1 MEKDLEIKHFR
12 SVSRGDREKSLVT
25 ELVEDGSETHQ
36 FLQKMEEARKK
47 RECLLTVDMRGKVA
61 GLCQRYQHKDRVFF
75 LDDVSKNILERGM
88 EQNNGVFTVGTYEDI
103 VFGEHTVQAQKQRA
117 GGQAK
122 AAKKQTNAGMLG
134 KSRIDS
140 ARAASAPMARQ
151 MPGPQGQSAAE
162 VDEDA
167 DLMPPEQVT
176 FGYYKRR
183 SEDRLEMV
191 IDVVMEFNGVRYPA
205 KTRDVSKNGARIYL
219 TYVPGLA
226 AGHKVFVTFT
236 ELQMPGA
243 SALDRI
249 AYTVMRCEEGD
260 NHVTL
265 CMRREVE
272 DHADLA
278 GASLVRHLDR
288 ARAKCRVNLD
298 DDVNSV
304 MSLIYERVYAQSCLA
319 LPLFIGR
326 QPTGD
331 YLALA
336 YGANAASEQLLR
348 CFDRRNH
355 APDLTPLVLP
365 ARVAGFVRAAA
376 AGQAVYMV
384 AYRTTPSDQGGEL
397 HSVCHFEC
405 ANTAD
410 FKELIRFAQS
420 QKEYYIWQVVL
431 TDITPPAEMKLN
443 LFLSALQL
451 ENEQAVHQLLAGL
464 GDMVMVA
471 SVHDVTKTVAGAMLG
486 MDLASAAFQSGKGLL
501 ALNAGSVMTKQLK
514 VLVGNEWRNLADGT
528 VVQRV
533 PVAGWAR
540 PRHVEMGYLRGRAED
555 RYVLESEVEVEIG
568 GRSYRGRTSDIS
580 SKGVGL
586 VFNEPVV
593 AKAGAAALV
602 TFTELQRLVNHVRLK
617 KVPYIIKGISPDQ
630 KSLGLQGSSDASVRE
645 VGAFFADMIARNRD
659 KLDKDLGDLLN
670 EAVARLHESIF
681 TANLTAMPLFL
692 YRGESGVML
701 GRIGGNDDTLP
712 VAQSFD
718 LGEGYPDYRPLVRK
732 GIAARMQGLTRI
744 SAGQRLEMTLYQ
756 YQETLASGRQR
767 LVMIDD
773 AELQR
778 RADKVTFLQQLLA
791 QPQVRVLRVALVP
804 IAALRDYEMDMLME
818 PIAQQSRHKA
828 QKLHE
833 ELQLLTGLGE
843 VTDITG
849 LFRVG

>member
-1 MEKDLEIKHFR
+1 MEKELEIKHFR

-88 EQNNGVFTVGTYEDI
+88 ELNEGVFTVGTYEEI
-103 VFGEHTVQAQKQRA
+103 VFGEHTIQAQKQRMA
-117 GGQAK
+117 GQAK
-122 AAKKQTNAGMLG
+122 AARKQTNAGMLG

-140 ARAASAPMARQ
+140 ARAASTTARAV
-151 MPGPQGQSAAE
+151 PGSQGQSAAA

-167 DLMPPEQVT
+167 DLLPPEQVT

-183 SEDRLEMV
+183 AEDRLEMV
-191 IDVVMEFNGVRYPA
+191 MDVVLEFNGVRYPA

-219 TYVPGLA
+219 AYVPGLVT
-226 AGHKVFVTFT
+226 GNKVFVTYT
-236 ELQMPGA
+236 ELQVPGA

-249 AYTVMRCEEGD
+249 AYTVLRCEEGD

-265 CMRREVE
+265 CMRRDIE
-272 DHADLA
+272 DSTDVA
-278 GASLVRHLDR
+278 GASLARHIER

-304 MSLIYERVYAQSCLA
+304 MSLIYERVYAQGCLA

-336 YGANAASEQLLR
+336 YGANSASEPLLN

-365 ARVAGFVRAAA
+365 ARVAAFVRAAA
-376 AGQAVYMV
+376 AGQPIYLI
-384 AYRTTPSDQGGEL
+384 AYRTTPAEQGGEL
-397 HSVCHFEC
+397 HTLCNLEC
-405 ANTAD
+405 ANAAD
-410 FKELIRFAQS
+410 FKELIRYAQS
-420 QKEYYIWQVVL
+420 QKQYYIFQVQL

-451 ENEQAVHQLLAGL
+451 ESEQAVHQLLSGL
-464 GDMVMVA
+464 GDLVMVA
-471 SVHDVTKTVAGAMLG
+471 TVHDVTKAIAGAMLG
-486 MDLASAAFQSGKGLL
+486 MDLASEAFQSGKGLL
-501 ALNAGSVMTKQLK
+501 TQTAGAVMTKQHK
-514 VLVGNEWRNLADGT
+514 VLVGNEWRTLADAT

-540 PRHVEMGYLRGRAED
+540 PRRVEMGYLRGRAED

-568 GRSYRGRTSDIS
+568 GRTYRGRTSDIS
-580 SKGVGL
+580 SKGAGVVL
-586 VFNEPVV
+586 NEPVAV
-593 AKAGAAALV
+593 KAGTAGLV

-617 KVPYIIKGISPDQ
+617 KVPYIIKGISADQ
-630 KSLGLQGSSDASVRE
+630 KTLGLQASSDASVRE
-645 VGAFFADMIARNRD
+645 VGAFFTDMIERNRD
-659 KLDKDLGDLLN
+659 KLEKDLADLMN

-681 TANLTAMPLFL
+681 TGNLTAMPLFL
-692 YRGESGVML
+692 YRGETGVML
-701 GRIGGNDDTLP
+701 GRIGGNDEPLP
-712 VAQSFD
+712 VSEIFD
-718 LGEGYPDYRPLVRK
+718 AGEGIPDYRPLVRK
-732 GIAARMQGLTRI
+732 GIATRMQALTRVA
-744 SAGQRLEMTLYQ
+744 AGQRLEMTLYLYWEATDQ
-756 YQETLASGRQR
+756 PR
-767 LVMIDD
+767 LLMIDD
-773 AELQR
+773 VELQR
-778 RADKVTFLQQLLA
+778 RPDKLAFLQQLLA
-791 QPQVRVLRVALVP
+791 NPQLRVLRVALSP
-804 IAALRDYEMDMLME
+804 IAALRQYELDLLME

-833 ELQLLTGLGE
+833 ELQLLAGLGE
-843 VTDITG
+843 LTDITG
-849 LFRVG
+849 LVRAR